1 MEIQNAKYV
10 VSNVDVD
17 KCPDTDSPEYAF
29 IGRSNVGRS
38 SLINMLTRSKG
49 LAKTSQTPGKT
60 LLINH
65 FAINN
70 GEWNIVDLPGYG
82 YAARG
87 KSQREEIQRIIQSY
101 ILGRKQLTSLF
112 VLIDVRHKPQPVDVN
127 FMRWLGNNGVPFA
140 IVFTK
145 SDKLSKT
152 AAQANIERYKLELLK
167 EWETLPPIFVT
178 SSEKKSGRDE
188 LLEYIDSVNR
198 IIQKSTDLD

>member
-29 IGRSNVGRS
+29 IGRSNVGKS

-60 LLINH
+60 LMINH